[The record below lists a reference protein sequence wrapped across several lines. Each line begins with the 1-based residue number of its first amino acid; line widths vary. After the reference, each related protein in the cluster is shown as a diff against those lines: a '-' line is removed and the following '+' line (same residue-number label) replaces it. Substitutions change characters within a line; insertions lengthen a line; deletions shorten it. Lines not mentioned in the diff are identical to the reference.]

1 MHLPAPLLSSF
12 GNAPVALG
20 DASLPQLSLPQLSLP
35 EFPPTSDV
43 EPWVVGVGIYVVGL
57 AALTAWEEVVVP
69 SLGLRSI
76 TPEAPLGL
84 RQFSRRE
91 RDVPF
96 LTPWTADLPVPPPP
110 YERLETPFC
119 IGSRGAVQQFIVK
132 SESEIHEVEGVVEK
146 SRAWTE
152 HYGADVIIYKQR
164 KG

>member
-1 MHLPAPLLSSF
+1 MHLPTTLLSSSPF
-12 GNAPVALG
+12 SNAPVALA
-20 DASLPQLSLPQLSLP
+20 DASLPQLSLP

-84 RQFSRRE
+84 RQFSRAE

-110 YERLETPFC
+110 YERLERPFC
-119 IGSRGAVQQFIVK
+119 VGSRGAVHQFIAK
-132 SESEIHEVEGVVEK
+132 TEADIQEVEGVVEK
-146 SRAWTE
+146 SQAWTE

>member
-1 MHLPAPLLSSF
+1 MHLPTTLLSSSPF
-12 GNAPVALG
+12 GNAPVALA
-20 DASLPQLSLPQLSLP
+20 DASLPQLSLPEL
-35 EFPPTSDV
+35 PTSDV

-76 TPEAPLGL
+76 TPDAPLGL
-84 RQFSRRE
+84 RQFSREE

-119 IGSRGAVQQFIVK
+119 VGKRGAVKQFIVK
-132 SESEIHEVEGVVEK
+132 SESDDVHEVEGVVEK
-146 SRAWTE
+146 SEAWTE